1 MTNSKRFDDF
11 GVCSDCCEPAPLCEC
26 FVDYITLEEE
36 NKLIKD
42 ELGVDFKPYD

>member
-1 MTNSKRFDDF
+1 MTNSNKFDYF

-26 FVDYITLEEE
+26 FVENITLTEE

-42 ELGVDFKPYD
+42 ELGVDFNPYD